1 MGGTFAAAEKPL
13 HDVIDHSGDPTLAT
27 KASALLMNN
36 LAATRRYEDAFKL
49 AQPLTIDLPFPEP
62 DGPPPG
68 AGEEAQPYLP
78 DIGRPG
84 SLQAGQ
90 RYPRPRHGPTPRT
103 AVWSKREAPGFG
115 DDGVDLREGVLQACF
130 VLLALQEIGV
140 LPMSISD
147 PKDPSM
153 PRHVRML
160 CCTTTPSAGNGD
172 RRQVRP
178 CPPDACRRHM
188 SGCGGSRRATGA
200 TSADGRND
208 G

>member
-49 AQPLTIDLPFPEP
+49 AQPLTIDLPYPGP

-68 AGEEAQPYLP
+68 AGEEAQPCLP

-103 AVWSKREAPGFG
+103 AAWSKPEAPGFG
-115 DDGVDLREGVLQACF
+115 DDGSTCAKACSRPVLSSWSFRKSAPC
-130 VLLALQEIGV
+130 
-140 LPMSISD
+140 
-147 PKDPSM
+147 
-153 PRHVRML
+153 RCL
-160 CCTTTPSAGNGD
+160 CQT
-172 RRQVRP
+172 RRIHRCHDTSGCSPAQ
-178 CPPDACRRHM
+178 RRHLPETETAAR
-188 SGCGGSRRATGA
+188 CGRARRARAAGI
-200 TSADGRND
+200 
-208 G
+208 